1 MYLIYKMYKMCNSM
15 YFFLGGQE
23 TTAFANA
30 CIIFMLAHHED
41 VQNQV
46 IYIFYAYYNM
56 KKSCVN
62 KLFYE
67 EG

>member
-1 MYLIYKMYKMCNSM
+1 M

-56 KKSCVN
+56 KKLCVN